1 MTHPETMEK
10 SSEDLGAR
18 YDILE
23 RFIRGKH
30 VEDLEGASRQ
40 ARSASEQ
47 LNKLRWQ
54 AQFAA
59 LPPERQAEWER
70 IAAGEHV
77 PLPDDPEPTPCPDWC
92 DGETHLPERHGTV
105 HVGASAMVLS
115 TFSTPDNPRTAQTY
129 AYVED
134 GRGMVYAGDQD
145 LIPAQAREYAAAVVR
160 AAELA
165 ERIGAG
171 A

>member
-1 MTHPETMEK
+1 VSPVKRTT
-10 SSEDLGAR
+10 
-18 YDILE
+18 IVE
-23 RFIRGKH
+23 RF
-30 VEDLEGASRQ
+30 
-40 ARSASEQ
+40 
-47 LNKLRWQ
+47 
-54 AQFAA
+54 
-59 LPPERQAEWER
+59 
-70 IAAGEHV
+70 

-92 DGETHLPERHGTV
+92 DEETHLPERHGTD
-105 HVGASAMVLS
+105 HVGASANVLS

-134 GRGMVYAGDQD
+134 GRGMVYAGDED
-145 LIPAQAREYAAAVVR
+145 LTPAQAREYAAAVVR